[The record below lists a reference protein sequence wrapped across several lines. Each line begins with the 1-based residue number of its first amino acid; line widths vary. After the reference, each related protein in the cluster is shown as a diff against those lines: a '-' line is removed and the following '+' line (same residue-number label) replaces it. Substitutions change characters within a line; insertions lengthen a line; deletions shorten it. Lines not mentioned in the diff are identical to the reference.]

1 MISFDQKREKKN
13 PKIIY
18 NFLGTPLPQNMFQMA
33 TVTNPAN
40 NGLIIVGG
48 YSKVIKKFMIFG
60 KYYKPGLEVDLV

>member
-33 TVTNPAN
+33 TATNPAN
-40 NGLIIVGG
+40 NGLLIVGG
-48 YSKVIKKFMIFG
+48 YSKVK
-60 KYYKPGLEVDLV
+60 